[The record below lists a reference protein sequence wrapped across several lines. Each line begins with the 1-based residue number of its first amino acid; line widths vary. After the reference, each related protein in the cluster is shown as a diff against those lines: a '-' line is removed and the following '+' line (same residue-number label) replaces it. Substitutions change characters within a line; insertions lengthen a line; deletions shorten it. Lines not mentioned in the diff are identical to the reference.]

1 MNKLK
6 FFIISVLMV
15 CMLAGCNTSEE
26 AKINAKL
33 NQNTKDAKASVE
45 GYINALKEAN
55 VLEMDTY
62 VLGEDSNA
70 MGLTKDTTKAERE
83 NMKAFYQFIE
93 YKYVSGEIPDG
104 EISGSLVYHIKS
116 KSMPDLLEVASENNG
131 LTINDIDD
139 IENDVTFEMYKVNDK
154 WIIKNGSEAFKKM
167 VGSKK

>member
-104 EISGSLVYHIKS
+104 EINGSLVYHVKAKS
-116 KSMPDLLEVASENNG
+116 LADLLDYSSSKGKFSIDDV
-131 LTINDIDD
+131 DD
-139 IENDVTFEMYKVNDK
+139 IENDITFQMYKVNDK
-154 WIIKNGSEAFKKM
+154 WIIKNGSEVFKKM